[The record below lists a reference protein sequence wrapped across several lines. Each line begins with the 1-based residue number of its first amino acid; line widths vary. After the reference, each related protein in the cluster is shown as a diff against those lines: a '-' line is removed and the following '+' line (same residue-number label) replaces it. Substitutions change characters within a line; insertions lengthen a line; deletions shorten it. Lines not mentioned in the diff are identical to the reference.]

1 MDFDL
6 IVIGA
11 GPGGY
16 TAAIRAAQLGMKTA
30 IVEKGKTLG
39 GTCLNVGCIPSKALL
54 SSTELFYGARKHFG
68 SHGIS
73 ADGLSMDVGAMMK
86 RKDGVVRKMA
96 RGIDFLMNKNGI
108 ERVAGLGR
116 IAGPNEVEVTSD
128 GGQQCLKAKRILI
141 ATGSRVAGLPFLEFD
156 GETVLSSDDAVAL
169 GQAPGS
175 MIVIGGGAIG
185 LELGSVWARLG
196 TAVTVV
202 ELLPR
207 IAATFDEDIT
217 QALQTL
223 LQRQGLKFHLG
234 TGIESAERTESG
246 VKLTATKGD
255 KQLEIEAEKV
265 LVAVGRKPN
274 TGGLGAAEAG
284 VALDERGCIKT
295 DAEWQTSVPGIYA
308 IGDVVAGPMLA
319 HKAEQEAVAAVE
331 RMAGQP
337 GSVNYDAIPSVIYTA
352 PEVGRGQGEWA
363 RDCRGCFSV
372 PSQRPGRRRRA
383 CGRLGQ
389 GHRRQG
395 ERPGARRADP
405 LGPCVGADRRGG
417 VADGAGW
424 QRGGLGPHHPRAPDD
439 VGGSARGSA
448 RRYGRIAAH
457 LALGR
462 AATSGR
468 VGGRNRRTLGRSG
481 GRVA

>member
-54 SSTELFYGARKHFG
+54 SSSELFYGARKHFG

-96 RGIDFLMNKNGI
+96 RGIDYLMNKNGI

-128 GGQQCLKAKRILI
+128 AGQQCLKAKRILI

-169 GQAPGS
+169 GQAPVS
-175 MIVIGGGAIG
+175 MIVIGAGAIG

-202 ELLPR
+202 EFLPR
-207 IAATFDEDIT
+207 IASTFDEEIT
-217 QALQTL
+217 QALQKL

-234 TGIESAERTESG
+234 TYVESAEKTEGG
-246 VKLTATKGD
+246 VKLTAAKGD
-255 KQLEIEAEKV
+255 KKLELEAEKL

-274 TGGLGAAEAG
+274 TEGLGTAEAG
-284 VALDERGCIKT
+284 VELDERGCIKI
-295 DAEWQTSVPGIYA
+295 DAEWQTSVSGIYA

-319 HKAEQEAVAAVE
+319 HKAEQEAIAAVE
-331 RMAGQP
+331 RMVGQP
-337 GSVNYDAIPSVIYTA
+337 GSVNYDAIPWVIYTS
-352 PEVGRGQGEWA
+352 PEVATVGLTEAEAVEKGHEVGVGVFPFQANGRAVAG
-363 RDCRGCFSV
+363 
-372 PSQRPGRRRRA
+372 
-383 CGRLGQ
+383 
-389 GHRRQG
+389 GH
-395 ERPGARRADP
+395 
-405 LGPCVGADRRGG
+405 
-417 VADGAGW
+417 ADGLAKVIADKAT
-424 QRGGLGPHHPRAPDD
+424 GLVLGAQILSANASELIAE
-439 VGGSARGSA
+439 VVLLMELGGSAKDMA
-448 RRYGRIAAH
+448 RTIHAHPTMSEGLREAAH
-457 LALGR
+457 
-462 AATSGR
+462 AATGEP
-468 VGGRNRRTLGRSG
+468 LHI
-481 GRVA
+481 

>member
-1 MDFDL
+1 MEFDL

-54 SSTELFYGARKHFG
+54 SSSELFYGARKHFG

-128 GGQQCLKAKRILI
+128 AGQQCLKAKRILI

-169 GQAPGS
+169 GQAPVS
-175 MIVIGGGAIG
+175 MIVIGAGAIG

-202 ELLPR
+202 EFLPR
-207 IAATFDEDIT
+207 IASTFDEDIA
-217 QALQTL
+217 QALQKL

-234 TGIESAERTESG
+234 TYVESAEKTEGG
-246 VKLTATKGD
+246 VKLTAAKGD
-255 KQLEIEAEKV
+255 KKLELEAEKL

-274 TGGLGAAEAG
+274 TGGLGTAEAG
-284 VALDERGCIKT
+284 VELDERGCIKI
-295 DAEWQTSVPGIYA
+295 DAEWQTSVSGIYA

-319 HKAEQEAVAAVE
+319 HKAEQEAIAAVE
-331 RMAGQP
+331 RMVGQP
-337 GSVNYDAIPSVIYTA
+337 GSVNYDAIPWVIYTS
-352 PEVGRGQGEWA
+352 PEVATVGLTEAEAVEKGHEVGVGVFPFQANGRAVAG
-363 RDCRGCFSV
+363 
-372 PSQRPGRRRRA
+372 
-383 CGRLGQ
+383 
-389 GHRRQG
+389 GH
-395 ERPGARRADP
+395 
-405 LGPCVGADRRGG
+405 
-417 VADGAGW
+417 ADGLAKVIADKAT
-424 QRGGLGPHHPRAPDD
+424 GLVLGAQILSANASELIAE
-439 VGGSARGSA
+439 VVLLMELGGSAKDMA
-448 RRYGRIAAH
+448 RTIHAHPTMSEGLREAAH
-457 LALGR
+457 
-462 AATSGR
+462 AATGEP
-468 VGGRNRRTLGRSG
+468 LHI
-481 GRVA
+481 

>member
-1 MDFDL
+1 MEFDL

-16 TAAIRAAQLGMKTA
+16 TAAIKAAQLGMKTA
-30 IVEKGKTLG
+30 IVEKDETLG
-39 GTCLNVGCIPSKALL
+39 GTCLKVGCIPSKALL
-54 SSTELFYGARKHFG
+54 TSTELYYGARRHFG
-68 SHGIS
+68 AHGIS

-128 GGQQCLKAKRILI
+128 AGQQCLKAKRILI

-169 GQAPGS
+169 GQAPVS
-175 MIVIGGGAIG
+175 MIVIGAGAIG

-202 ELLPR
+202 EVLPR
-207 IAATFDEDIT
+207 IASTFDEDIT
-217 QALQTL
+217 QALQKL

-234 TGIESAERTESG
+234 TYVESAEKTEGG
-246 VKLTATKGD
+246 VKLTAAKGD
-255 KQLEIEAEKV
+255 KKLELEAEKL

-274 TGGLGAAEAG
+274 TGGLGTAEAG
-284 VALDERGCIKT
+284 VELDEHGCIKI
-295 DAEWQTSVPGIYA
+295 DAEWQTSVSGIYA

-319 HKAEQEAVAAVE
+319 HKAEQEAIAAVE

-337 GSVNYDAIPSVIYTA
+337 GSVNYDAIPWVIYTS
-352 PEVGRGQGEWA
+352 PEVATVGLTEAEAVEKGHEVGVGVFPFQANGRAVAG
-363 RDCRGCFSV
+363 
-372 PSQRPGRRRRA
+372 
-383 CGRLGQ
+383 
-389 GHRRQG
+389 GH
-395 ERPGARRADP
+395 
-405 LGPCVGADRRGG
+405 
-417 VADGAGW
+417 ADGLAKAIADKAT
-424 QRGGLGPHHPRAPDD
+424 GLVLGAQILSANASELIAE
-439 VGGSARGSA
+439 VVLLMELGGSAKDMA
-448 RRYGRIAAH
+448 RTIHAHPTMSEGLREAAH
-457 LALGR
+457 
-462 AATSGR
+462 AATGEP
-468 VGGRNRRTLGRSG
+468 LHI
-481 GRVA
+481 

>member
-1 MDFDL
+1 MEFDL

-16 TAAIRAAQLGMKTA
+16 TAAIKAAQLGMKTA
-30 IVEKGKTLG
+30 IVEKDETLG
-39 GTCLNVGCIPSKALL
+39 GTCLKVGCIPSKALL
-54 SSTELFYGARKHFG
+54 TSTELYYGARRHFG
-68 SHGIS
+68 AHGIS

-128 GGQQCLKAKRILI
+128 AGQQCLKAKRILI

-169 GQAPGS
+169 GQAPVS
-175 MIVIGGGAIG
+175 MIVIGAGAIG

-202 ELLPR
+202 EFLPR

-217 QALQTL
+217 QALQKL

-234 TGIESAERTESG
+234 TYVESAEKTEGG
-246 VKLTATKGD
+246 VKLTAAKGD
-255 KQLEIEAEKV
+255 KKLELEAEKL

-274 TGGLGAAEAG
+274 TGGLGTAEAG
-284 VALDERGCIKT
+284 VELDEHGCIKI
-295 DAEWQTSVPGIYA
+295 DAEWQTSVSGIYA

-319 HKAEQEAVAAVE
+319 HKAEQEAIAAVE
-331 RMAGQP
+331 RMVGQP
-337 GSVNYDAIPSVIYTA
+337 GSVNYDAIPWVIYTS
-352 PEVGRGQGEWA
+352 PEVATVGLTEAEAVEKGHEVGVGVFPFQANGRAVAG
-363 RDCRGCFSV
+363 
-372 PSQRPGRRRRA
+372 
-383 CGRLGQ
+383 
-389 GHRRQG
+389 GH
-395 ERPGARRADP
+395 
-405 LGPCVGADRRGG
+405 
-417 VADGAGW
+417 ADGLAKVIADKAT
-424 QRGGLGPHHPRAPDD
+424 GLVLGAQILSANASELIAE
-439 VGGSARGSA
+439 VVLLMELGGSAKDMA
-448 RRYGRIAAH
+448 RTIHAHPTMSEGLREAAH
-457 LALGR
+457 
-462 AATSGR
+462 AATGEP
-468 VGGRNRRTLGRSG
+468 LHI
-481 GRVA
+481 